1 MALLQMW
8 RGVWRAAL
16 RRRAGHP
23 ALPARIVSIALL
35 LALGP
40 LVVACQSQGGALGK
54 APAATATP
62 APPTP
67 TPIPFERPEVE
78 AGVAF
83 PQWNTAAYGA
93 KDSAWRAGLLTLQQ
107 QTGARWVSIV
117 VDLYQDGYQATTIH
131 PGSGTPTPQSL
142 AEGIAYAHHLGLKV
156 FVEPLLNVLN
166 VPAGQDWSGLI
177 AFDSS
182 TQAQAWF
189 DGYWAGYEPYV
200 RAAQQAG
207 ADQLGIGTELQ
218 ALEQQP
224 ASLWNTLISRERS
237 VFTGKLTYDIN
248 WNSLSKPIPSWL
260 RNPALDY
267 IGVSEYMPVAQNP
280 QSLSVDQI
288 GAIWSASL
296 LPVYDHFSKV
306 TGKPLIFSEIGYR
319 NATDALYR
327 PWDHSTTAPA
337 DPALQAAAYT
347 AAAQAVFRDK
357 HIVGLFFW
365 AWDNGIFAPSPTT
378 AAALK
383 AQYLSTA
390 A

>member
-1 MALLQMW
+1 MAHRPLAAW
-8 RGVWRAAL
+8 RGAL
-16 RRRAGHP
+16 SKAI
-23 ALPARIVSIALL
+23 AIALL
-35 LALGP
+35 IALSP
-40 LVVACQSQGGALGK
+40 MIVACQAQGATTQVK
-54 APAATATP
+54 TPTATATP

-83 PQWNTAAYGA
+83 PEWSTTAYDAQ
-93 KDSAWRAGLLTLQQ
+93 DTAWRSGLLTLQR

-117 VDLYQDGYQATTIH
+117 VDLYQDNYQSTDIH
-131 PGSGTPTPQSL
+131 PGSGTPTPQAL
-142 AEGIAYAHHLGLKV
+142 ADGIVYAHQLGLKV
-156 FVEPLLNVLN
+156 FIEPLLNVTN
-166 VPAGQDWSGLI
+166 VPPGQDWSGLI
-177 AFDSS
+177 YFD
-182 TQAQAWF
+182 TYAGAQAWF

-200 RAAQQAG
+200 RAAQDAG

-224 ASLWNTLISRERS
+224 PSLWNTLIARERS
-237 VFTGKLTYDIN
+237 VFSGKLTYDIN

-260 RNPALDY
+260 SNPALDY
-267 IGVSEYMPVAQNP
+267 IGVSEYMPVAQSP
-280 QSLSVDQI
+280 QALSTDQI
-288 GAIWSASL
+288 RAVWNSSL
-296 LPVYDHFSKV
+296 LPTLDRFSQT

-327 PWDHSTTAPA
+327 PWEHSTTAPA

-347 AAAQAVFRDK
+347 AAAQAVFGDK

-365 AWDNGIFAPSPTT
+365 AWDNGVFAPSPDA